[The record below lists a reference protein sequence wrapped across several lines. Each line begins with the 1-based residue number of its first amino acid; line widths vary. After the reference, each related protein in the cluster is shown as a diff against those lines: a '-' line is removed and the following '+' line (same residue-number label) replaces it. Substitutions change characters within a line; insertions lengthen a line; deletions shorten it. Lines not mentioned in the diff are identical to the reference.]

1 MGLAMAEILPVF
13 LRGERIFLVFLRGE
27 RIFLVFRGERER
39 ERERKRGCS
48 SLQVVE
54 RKIVSFWLK
63 IQLKIVI

>member
-1 MGLAMAEILPVF
+1 MGLAMAEIFPVF
-13 LRGERIFLVFLRGE
+13 LRGEI
-27 RIFLVFRGERER
+27 IFLVFRRER
-39 ERERKRGCS
+39 ERERKRGCF